1 MSDFKKYLNVYQFE
15 TTLPGTGELIQFKP
29 ITTGQ
34 IKKLLVYEDS
44 KDLNIIETVMDDL
57 IMSSVITEDFN
68 VDDLYL
74 QDRFFLLIEIRK
86 YSKGKH
92 YNFEIKCPQCDSQS
106 LQSIDLDN
114 LPSTLKSENI
124 DYSIKINDNITV
136 TVDYV
141 KRIDQKMAIDFVDSS
156 DSELQGMQKLAE
168 ISVVATALAI
178 KSIVTPEGADDS
190 VSLEDR
196 VFFLD
201 SLSQQE
207 FETVTGWFEEN
218 SYGIDFEFELKC
230 HHEPC
235 SFKQKIEIPLENFFF

>member
-15 TTLPGTGELIQFKP
+15 ITLPGTGELIQFKP

-34 IKKLLVYEDS
+34 IKKLLVYEGS
-44 KDLNIIETVMDDL
+44 ENLNIIETVMDDL
-57 IMSSVITEDFN
+57 IVSSVITEDFN

-106 LQSIDLDN
+106 LQSIDLDD
-114 LPSTLKSENI
+114 LPFTLKSENI

-141 KRIDQKMAIDFVDSS
+141 KRIDQKAAIDFVDNS
-156 DSELQGMQKLAE
+156 DSELEGMQKLAE
-168 ISVVATALAI
+168 ISVVATAQVI
-178 KSIVTPEGADDS
+178 KSIITPEGTVDDLP
-190 VSLEDR
+190 LEDR
-196 VFFLD
+196 IFLLD
-201 SLSQQE
+201 NLSQQE
-207 FETVTGWFEEN
+207 FTTVTDWFEKN
-218 SYGIDFEFELKC
+218 SYGVDFEFELKC
-230 HHEPC
+230 HHKPC

>member
-44 KDLNIIETVMDDL
+44 EDLNVIETVMDDL

-86 YSKGKH
+86 HSKGKH
-92 YNFEIKCPQCDSQS
+92 YNFEIKCPQCESQS
-106 LQSIDLDN
+106 LQSINLDE
-114 LPSTLKSENI
+114 LPFTLKPENV
-124 DYSIKINDNITV
+124 DYSVKVNDNITV
-136 TVDYV
+136 VLNYV
-141 KRIDQKMAIDFVDSS
+141 KRVDQKIAIDFVEKS
-156 DSELQGMQKLAE
+156 DSKLQRMQQLAE
-168 ISVVATALAI
+168 ISVVATAQVI
-178 KSIVTPEGADDS
+178 ESIVTPEGADDS

-201 SLSQQE
+201 NLSQQE
-207 FETVTGWFEEN
+207 FEMVTKWFGEN
-218 SYGIDFEFELKC
+218 TYGIDFEFELKC